1 MSAVYFIFSW
11 DREEGCK
18 EAIKRARKVA
28 ILARR
33 CSDEFKVTCDINIS
47 INGKVEQ

>member
-1 MSAVYFIFSW
+1 MCAVYFIFSW

-47 INGKVEQ
+47 INGKVGQ